1 MAFGGRPP
9 ATTSLSTSSSDPQE
23 LPIDPSLLNVTLGKG
38 YINLSS
44 SSPATI
50 TPPQAVRISSGS
62 PLSGSGNIALTR
74 VKSPTFDSL
83 QYASSLRQSIPQTP
97 LRYASSS
104 ATTFGPAATL
114 LFWANSLPEF
124 STLSLSPA
132 SGPPTSDIYP
142 AVSLAYFWAP
152 TCNGCYTSQ
161 PIAPSCKWGSYG
173 RPDSAIHRS
182 KVPSNASQTAY
193 AWSRWRRTRRWAW
206 RLRWRCKGREVLGRN
221 AARWE
226 VGLEA
231 KEIKMTK
238 TYL

>member
-23 LPIDPSLLNVTLGKG
+23 LPIDPSLLNVTPGKG

-62 PLSGSGNIALTR
+62 PLSGSSNIAPTR
-74 VKSPTFDSL
+74 VESPTFDSPN
-83 QYASSLRQSIPQTP
+83 ITP
-97 LRYASSS
+97 IRVES
-104 ATTFGPAATL
+104 ATIDPPKRHSDTRRVLQQPLVLRRRCCFGLTHYPNSPLYPCRSL
-114 LFWANSLPEF
+114 LV
-124 STLSLSPA
+124 
-132 SGPPTSDIYP
+132 PPTSDIYP
-142 AVSLAYFWAP
+142 TVSLAYFWAP

-206 RLRWRCKGREVLGRN
+206 RLRWRCKGREVLGRMQ
-221 AARWE
+221 RSGRSE
-226 VGLEA
+226 VGG
-231 KEIKMTK
+231 KGDQK
-238 TYL
+238 